1 MRSLESGRSVGLLS
15 RFPLEFVAWFKLPPF
30 DNALHA
36 TLRLEGQ
43 LIHIFVVHSSPNNF
57 FNYPPAEFIPQVIE
71 RYRRRAA
78 EVTRLREE
86 IGPLNEPV
94 VLLCDCNMRDSSE
107 VYTQLQIFLCDSFR
121 EAG

>member
-36 TLRLEGQ
+36 TIRLDGRR
-43 LIHIFVVHSSPNNF
+43 IHIFIVHS
-57 FNYPPAEFIPQVIE
+57 AEFIPQVIE

-94 VLLCDCNMRDSSE
+94 VLLCDCNIRDSSE
-107 VYTQLQIFLCDSFR
+107 VNTQLQIFLCDSFR